1 MAFRCGSAR
10 RVVGAL
16 FTALGFGAAAAPA
29 AAQTGGIPVPQP
41 VAPTTGGTGYGE
53 PGTRA
58 IRVAPTALRNQIV
71 FVRGTL
77 PGAKRRRVILQRLDP
92 EDGWRNEERG
102 RVRSNER
109 FRIRWRAHVSG
120 RYSLRVVLAP
130 ARRRSTSRAG
140 TAPVAKINVYRRA
153 QATYF
158 GPGLY
163 GRTTACGQVLTP
175 ALLGVAHKTL
185 PCGTLVAL
193 LYKRREV
200 LAPVVDRGPF
210 NGDFVLDLTSA
221 TADLLAFTA
230 SGEVGYIRVPT

>member
-1 MAFRCGSAR
+1 MLA
-10 RVVGAL
+10 
-16 FTALGFGAAAAPA
+16 TALGVSAA

-41 VAPTTGGTGYGE
+41 VAPTTGATGYGE

-58 IRVAPTALRNQIV
+58 IRVTPTALRNQIV

-92 EDGWRNEERG
+92 EKGWRNERRG

-109 FRIRWRAHVSG
+109 FRIRWRAHISG
-120 RYSLRVVLAP
+120 RQSLRVVIAP
-130 ARRRSTSRAG
+130 ARRRSRSQSRSG
-140 TAPVAKINVYRRA
+140 TAPVAKISIYRRA

-175 ALLGVAHKTL
+175 TLLGVAHKTL

-200 LAPVVDRGPF
+200 LVPVVDRGPF
-210 NGDFVLDLTSA
+210 NGAFSLDLTSA
-221 TADLLAFTA
+221 TADLLAFRA
-230 SGEVGYIRVPT
+230 SGRVGYIRLPS